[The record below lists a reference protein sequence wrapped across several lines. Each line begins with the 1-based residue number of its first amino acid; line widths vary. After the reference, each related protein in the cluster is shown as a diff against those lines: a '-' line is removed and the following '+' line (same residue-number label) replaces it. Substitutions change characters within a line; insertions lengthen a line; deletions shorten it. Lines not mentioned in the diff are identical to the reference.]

1 MTPQEFAE
9 ACRSCQ
15 SPQVAMELLKSAADI
30 VAENERLTS
39 IAYRMKEKLEKYIA
53 AYKQQQETISQFEK
67 ETERLRGRISDLE
80 DELEEKRIE
89 LARLGG
95 LDTLIERLKG
105 TAERSEA
112 VAERSEAVAE
122 RSEAVTD
129 RLEAVQVKADKPVE
143 GKTKKE
149 PAPKPKGG
157 KASERYFNEFWAE
170 YPKKRSKQAALNAW
184 KRLAPDK
191 ELFET
196 IMAALRL
203 QKQSAE
209 WKRDGGQFI
218 KYPATWLNNGCWN
231 DEMTVQSDSCNSEHS
246 YDLNKLL
253 AHAQENVPTIKEG

>member
-67 ETERLRGRISDLE
+67 ETERLKDRISDLE

-89 LARLGG
+89 LAQLGG

-105 TAERSEA
+105 T
-112 VAERSEAVAE
+112 AE

-143 GKTKKE
+143 VKTKKE

-157 KASERYFNEFWAE
+157 KASERYFNEFWTE
-170 YPKKRSKQAALNAW
+170 YPKKRSKQAAQNAW

-209 WKRDGGQFI
+209 WKRDGGRFI
-218 KYPATWLNNGCWN
+218 PYPATWLNGGCWD
-231 DEMTVQSDSCNSEHS
+231 DEVKAAQSDSGGSEHS

>member
-67 ETERLRGRISDLE
+67 ETEQLRGRISDLE

-89 LARLGG
+89 LAQLGG

-112 VAERSEAVAE
+112 VAER
-122 RSEAVTD
+122 
-129 RLEAVQVKADKPVE
+129 LEAVQVKADKPVE

-149 PAPKPKGG
+149 PAPKSKGG
-157 KASERYFNEFWAE
+157 KASERFFNEFWAA
-170 YPKKRSKQAALNAW
+170 YPKKRAKQNALKSW
-184 KRLAPDK
+184 QRLAPDK
-191 ELFET
+191 ELYT
-196 IMAALRL
+196 KIMAALAE

-209 WKRDGGQFI
+209 WQREGGRFI
-218 KYPATWLNNGCWN
+218 PYPATWLNGGCWD
-231 DEMTVQSDSCNSEHS
+231 DEVKAAQSDGGGSEHS